1 MSLKLSMNSASKKA
15 RKDRK
20 KAKKNKKKQAEAKN
34 NQIKGG
40 SVKGKKNFLQ
50 KLWSGN
56 QTHEVLRSYQS
67 YPELVKIKAHEKY
80 VFHSDYF
87 KIDDYYAS
95 ILMFK
100 HRQGAM
106 DRFGPFW
113 GVNMIPYQLPKGVTT
128 MNVDSVMRMGQG
140 WIDSHQPKAENI
152 SSKNTLAQRQ
162 NGTLTEKTKARRSQ
176 ESLTEIAQELTNGA
190 SYLNV
195 QNRLL
200 VKAPSLDILDEAIH
214 KIEREYT
221 DNFGTLEPGVY
232 NGRQHD
238 ELSHLLGWN
247 KAKHGK
253 GFYYTSTEYA
263 GAYNLVTHG
272 LEDKGGEYVG
282 YMTGDVNNSAVL
294 FNVDSFRHHVAIA
307 TNQFNDDIGKR
318 QHVAD
323 LWGMKL
329 AQSALLDGHRVVHLI
344 LDSETDLD
352 AIAPPMRDITYK
364 IDMNHGDVN
373 MFEVFGEQKDELA
386 LFANQMTKLKLMAEQ
401 AYHPTDSDKSIIESS
416 LEDILTDYYI
426 KSHMWAPDAKNHRNL
441 IKLVGLP
448 HSEYPKLELFV
459 SYLAMYRQKTL
470 NLNSKDS
477 EAVHAANTL
486 NGVFNNL
493 LSSNGDLFNT
503 TTSSKVDGVVNGR
516 RVVYDF
522 SGLQRRG
529 TGVAMAQ
536 LVNVLN
542 YAVSTLRE
550 GDLVIVHGAD
560 QIDDGIKDYCKH
572 QFDQLFDR
580 GGRVAYLY
588 NNIDGFLRDDDFNK
602 YDEADYTIVGNMA
615 PKKVDEYQRKL
626 GSTIPLMLRKLITNH
641 AEAIN
646 YIHRGTS
653 NVVFK
658 LQLPLRPSREDYGYK
673 VRKRYN

>member
-1 MSLKLSMNSASKKA
+1 MGLDKIMHSASRKA
-15 RKDRK
+15 HKDRR
-20 KAKKNKKKQAEAKN
+20 KAKKNKKIDKTQ
-34 NQIKGG
+34 
-40 SVKGKKNFLQ
+40 VKDGNVNKKKNIFQ
-50 KLWSGN
+50 KILTGTQS
-56 QTHEVLRSYQS
+56 HEVLRSYEA
-67 YPELVKIKAHEKY
+67 YPELIKIKAHERY

-87 KIDDYYAS
+87 RIDDYYAS

-128 MNVDSVMRMGQG
+128 MNIDRVVRMGQG
-140 WIDSHQPKAENI
+140 WIDAHQPRAENI
-152 SSKNTLAQRQ
+152 SNKNTMAQHE

-176 ESLTEIAQELTNGA
+176 QSLAEIAQELTNGA

-200 VKAPSLDILDEAIH
+200 VKAPTLEMLDQAIH

-221 DNFGTLEPGVY
+221 DNFGTLNPGIY
-232 NGRQHD
+232 NGRQYD

-272 LEDKGGEYVG
+272 LEDPGGEYVG

-294 FNVDSFRHHVAIA
+294 FNVDSFRHHVVIA

-329 AQSALLDGHRVVHLI
+329 AQSALLNGHRVVHLV
-344 LDSETDLD
+344 LDAETDLD
-352 AIAPPMRDITYK
+352 RIAPPMKDITYK

-373 MFEVFGEQKDELA
+373 MFEMFGKRQDELA
-386 LFANQMTKLKLMAEQ
+386 IFANQMTKLKLMAEQ

-416 LEDILTDYYI
+416 LEDILTDYYV
-426 KSHMWAPDAKNHRNL
+426 KNGMWTPDAKNHRNL
-441 IKLVGLP
+441 VKLVGLP
-448 HSEYPKLELFV
+448 HDEYPKLELFV

-486 NGVFNNL
+486 NGIFTNL

-503 TTSSKVDGVVNGR
+503 TTSSNIDGVVNGR
-516 RVVYDF
+516 RVIYDF
-522 SGLQRRG
+522 SDLRRRG
-529 TGVAMAQ
+529 VGVAMAQ
-536 LVNVLN
+536 LVNILN
-542 YAVSTLRE
+542 YAVSTLGD
-550 GDLVIVHGAD
+550 GDLVIIHGAD

-588 NNIDGFLRDDDFNK
+588 NNIDSFLNDDAFNK

-615 PKKVDEYQRKL
+615 PKRVDEYQRKL
-626 GSTIPLMLRKLITNH
+626 GSTIPMMLRKLITNH

-658 LQLPLRPSREDYGYK
+658 LQLPLRPSREDYGFRQ
-673 VRKRYN
+673 RKRYN

>member
-1 MSLKLSMNSASKKA
+1 MGLDKIMHSASRKA
-15 RKDRK
+15 HKDRR
-20 KAKKNKKKQAEAKN
+20 KAKKNKKIDKTQ
-34 NQIKGG
+34 
-40 SVKGKKNFLQ
+40 VKDGNVNKKKNIFQ
-50 KLWSGN
+50 KILTGTQS
-56 QTHEVLRSYQS
+56 HEVLRSYEA

-87 KIDDYYAS
+87 RIDDYYAS

-128 MNVDSVMRMGQG
+128 INIDSVVRMGQG
-140 WIDSHQPKAENI
+140 WIDAHQPRAENI
-152 SSKNTLAQRQ
+152 SNKNTMAQHE
-162 NGTLTEKTKARRSQ
+162 NGTLTEKTKAHRSQ
-176 ESLTEIAQELTNGA
+176 QSLAEIAQELTNGA

-200 VKAPSLDILDEAIH
+200 VKAPTLEMLDQAIH

-221 DNFGTLEPGVY
+221 DNFGTLNPGIY
-232 NGRQHD
+232 NGRQYD

-272 LEDKGGEYVG
+272 LEDPGGEYVG

-294 FNVDSFRHHVAIA
+294 FNVDSFRHHVVIA

-329 AQSALLDGHRVVHLI
+329 AQSALLNGHRVVHLV
-344 LDSETDLD
+344 LDAETDLD
-352 AIAPPMRDITYK
+352 RIAPPMKDITYK

-373 MFEVFGEQKDELA
+373 MFEMFGKRQDELA
-386 LFANQMTKLKLMAEQ
+386 IFANQMTKIKLMAEQ

-416 LEDILTDYYI
+416 LEDILTDYYV
-426 KSHMWAPDAKNHRNL
+426 KNGMWTPDAKNHRNL
-441 IKLVGLP
+441 VKLVGLP
-448 HSEYPKLELFV
+448 HDEYPKLELFV

-486 NGVFNNL
+486 NGIFTNL

-503 TTSSKVDGVVNGR
+503 TTSSNIDGVVNGR
-516 RVVYDF
+516 RVIYDF
-522 SGLQRRG
+522 SDLRRRG
-529 TGVAMAQ
+529 VGVAMAQ
-536 LVNVLN
+536 LVNILN
-542 YAVSTLRE
+542 YAVSTLGD
-550 GDLVIVHGAD
+550 GDLVIIHGAD

-588 NNIDGFLRDDDFNK
+588 NNIDSFLNDDAFNK

-615 PKKVDEYQRKL
+615 PKRVDEYQRKL
-626 GSTIPLMLRKLITNH
+626 GSTIPMMLRKLITNH

-658 LQLPLRPSREDYGYK
+658 LQLPLRPSREDYGFRQ
-673 VRKRYN
+673 RKRYN

>member
-1 MSLKLSMNSASKKA
+1 MGLDKIMNSASKKA
-15 RKDRK
+15 KKDRK
-20 KAKKNKKKQAEAKN
+20 KAKKQVKN
-34 NQIKGG
+34 NDEVKGG
-40 SVKGKKNFLQ
+40 NVNKRKNIFQ
-50 KLWSGN
+50 KILTGTQS
-56 QTHEVLRSYQS
+56 HEVLRSYES

-128 MNVDSVMRMGQG
+128 MNVDSVVRMGQG
-140 WIDSHQPKAENI
+140 WIDAHQPRAENI
-152 SSKNTLAQRQ
+152 SSKNSMAQHE

-176 ESLTEIAQELTNGA
+176 QSLAEIAQELTNGA

-200 VKAPSLDILDEAIH
+200 VKAPTLDMLDEAIH

-221 DNFGTLEPGVY
+221 DNFGTLNPGIY

-272 LEDKGGEYVG
+272 LEDPGGEYVG

-294 FNVDSFRHHVAIA
+294 FNVDSFRHHVVIA

-318 QHVAD
+318 QHVSD

-329 AQSALLDGHRVVHLI
+329 AQSALLNGHRVVHLI
-344 LDSETDLD
+344 LDSESDLD
-352 AIAPPMRDITYK
+352 KIAPPMKDITYK

-373 MFEVFGEQKDELA
+373 MFEMFGKREDELA
-386 LFANQMTKLKLMAEQ
+386 IFANQMTKLKLMAEQ

-426 KSHMWAPDAKNHRNL
+426 KNQMWAPDAKNHRNL

-448 HSEYPKLELFV
+448 HDEYPKLELFV

-486 NGVFNNL
+486 NGIFTNL

-503 TTSSKVDGVVNGR
+503 TTSSNIDGVVNGR

-522 SGLQRRG
+522 SDLRRRG
-529 TGVAMAQ
+529 IGVAMAQ
-536 LVNVLN
+536 LVNILN
-542 YAVSTLRE
+542 YAVSALGN
-550 GDLVIVHGAD
+550 GDLVIIHGAD
-560 QIDDGIKDYCKH
+560 QIDDGIKEYCKH

-588 NNIDGFLRDDDFNK
+588 NDVDSFLKDDAFNK

-615 PKKVDEYQRKL
+615 PKRVDEYQKKL
-626 GSTIPLMLRKLITNH
+626 GSTIPMMLRKLITNH

-658 LQLPLRPSREDYGYK
+658 LQLPLRPSREDYGFRQ
-673 VRKRYN
+673 RKRYN

>member
-1 MSLKLSMNSASKKA
+1 MGLDKIMHSASKKA
-15 RKDRK
+15 HKDRR
-20 KAKKNKKKQAEAKN
+20 KAKKNKKIDKTQ
-34 NQIKGG
+34 
-40 SVKGKKNFLQ
+40 VKDGNVNKKKNIFQ
-50 KLWSGN
+50 KILTGTQS
-56 QTHEVLRSYQS
+56 HEVLRSYEA
-67 YPELVKIKAHEKY
+67 YPELVKIKAHERY

-87 KIDDYYAS
+87 RIDDYYAS

-128 MNVDSVMRMGQG
+128 MNIDSVVRMGQG
-140 WIDSHQPKAENI
+140 WIDAHQPRAENI
-152 SSKNTLAQRQ
+152 SNKNTMAQHE

-176 ESLTEIAQELTNGA
+176 QSLAEIAQELTNGA

-200 VKAPSLDILDEAIH
+200 VKAPTLEMLDQAIH

-221 DNFGTLEPGVY
+221 DNFGTLNPGIY
-232 NGRQHD
+232 NGRQYD

-272 LEDKGGEYVG
+272 LEDPGGEYVG

-294 FNVDSFRHHVAIA
+294 FNVDSFRHHVVIA

-329 AQSALLDGHRVVHLI
+329 AQSALLNGHRVVHLV
-344 LDSETDLD
+344 LDAETDLD
-352 AIAPPMRDITYK
+352 RIAPPMKDITYK

-373 MFEVFGEQKDELA
+373 MFEMFGKRQDELA
-386 LFANQMTKLKLMAEQ
+386 IFANQMTKIKLMAEQ

-416 LEDILTDYYI
+416 LEDILTDYYV
-426 KSHMWAPDAKNHRNL
+426 KNGMWTPDAKNHRNL
-441 IKLVGLP
+441 VKLVGLP
-448 HSEYPKLELFV
+448 HDEYPKLELFV

-486 NGVFNNL
+486 NGIFTNL

-503 TTSSKVDGVVNGR
+503 TTSSNIDGVVNGR
-516 RVVYDF
+516 RVIYDF
-522 SGLQRRG
+522 SDLRRRG
-529 TGVAMAQ
+529 VGVAMAQ
-536 LVNVLN
+536 LVNILN
-542 YAVSTLRE
+542 YAVSTLGD
-550 GDLVIVHGAD
+550 GDLVIIHGAD

-588 NNIDGFLRDDDFNK
+588 NNIDSFLNDDAFNK

-615 PKKVDEYQRKL
+615 PKRVDEYQRKL
-626 GSTIPLMLRKLITNH
+626 GSTIPMMLRKLITNH

-658 LQLPLRPSREDYGYK
+658 LQLPLRPSREDYGFRQ
-673 VRKRYN
+673 RKRYN

>member
-1 MSLKLSMNSASKKA
+1 MGLDKIMHSASRKA
-15 RKDRK
+15 HKDRR
-20 KAKKNKKKQAEAKN
+20 KAKKNKKIDKTQ
-34 NQIKGG
+34 
-40 SVKGKKNFLQ
+40 VKDGNVNKKKNIFQ
-50 KLWSGN
+50 KILTGTQS
-56 QTHEVLRSYQS
+56 HEVLRSYEA
-67 YPELVKIKAHEKY
+67 YPELVKIKAHERY

-87 KIDDYYAS
+87 RIDDYYAS

-128 MNVDSVMRMGQG
+128 MNIDSVVRMGQG
-140 WIDSHQPKAENI
+140 WIDAHQPRAENI
-152 SSKNTLAQRQ
+152 SNKNTMAQHE

-176 ESLTEIAQELTNGA
+176 QSLAEIAQELTNGA

-200 VKAPSLDILDEAIH
+200 VKAPTLEMLDQAIH

-221 DNFGTLEPGVY
+221 DNFGTLNPGIY
-232 NGRQHD
+232 NGRQYD

-272 LEDKGGEYVG
+272 LEDPGGEYVG

-294 FNVDSFRHHVAIA
+294 FNVDSFRHHVVIA

-329 AQSALLDGHRVVHLI
+329 AQSALLNGHRVVHLV
-344 LDSETDLD
+344 LDTEADLD
-352 AIAPPMRDITYK
+352 RIAPPMKDITYK

-373 MFEVFGEQKDELA
+373 MFEMFGKRKDELA
-386 LFANQMTKLKLMAEQ
+386 IFANQMTKLKLMAEQ

-416 LEDILTDYYI
+416 LEDILTDYYV
-426 KSHMWAPDAKNHRNL
+426 KNGMWTPDAKNHRNL
-441 IKLVGLP
+441 VKIVGLP
-448 HSEYPKLELFV
+448 HDEYPKLELFV

-486 NGVFNNL
+486 NGIFTNL

-503 TTSSKVDGVVNGR
+503 TTSSNIDGVVNGR
-516 RVVYDF
+516 RVIYDF
-522 SGLQRRG
+522 GDLRRRG
-529 TGVAMAQ
+529 VGVAMAQ
-536 LVNVLN
+536 LVNILN
-542 YAVSTLRE
+542 YAVSTLGD
-550 GDLVIVHGAD
+550 GDLVIIHGAD

-588 NNIDGFLRDDDFNK
+588 NNIDSFLNDDAFNK

-615 PKKVDEYQRKL
+615 PKRVDEYQRKL
-626 GSTIPLMLRKLITNH
+626 GSTIPMMLRKLITNH

-658 LQLPLRPSREDYGYK
+658 LQLPLRPSREDYGFRQ
-673 VRKRYN
+673 RKRYN

>member
-1 MSLKLSMNSASKKA
+1 MGLDKIMHSASRKA
-15 RKDRK
+15 HKDRR
-20 KAKKNKKKQAEAKN
+20 KAKKNKKIDKTQ
-34 NQIKGG
+34 
-40 SVKGKKNFLQ
+40 VKDGNVNKKKNIFQ
-50 KLWSGN
+50 KILTGTQS
-56 QTHEVLRSYQS
+56 HEVLRSYEA

-87 KIDDYYAS
+87 RIDDYYAS

-128 MNVDSVMRMGQG
+128 MNIDSVVRMGQG
-140 WIDSHQPKAENI
+140 WIDAHQPRAENI
-152 SSKNTLAQRQ
+152 SNKNTMAQHE

-176 ESLTEIAQELTNGA
+176 QSLAEIAQELTNGA

-200 VKAPSLDILDEAIH
+200 VKAPTLEMLDQAIH

-221 DNFGTLEPGVY
+221 DNFGTLNPGIY
-232 NGRQHD
+232 NGRQYD

-272 LEDKGGEYVG
+272 LEDPGGEYVG

-294 FNVDSFRHHVAIA
+294 FNVDSFRHHVVIA

-329 AQSALLDGHRVVHLI
+329 AQSALLNGHRVVHLV
-344 LDSETDLD
+344 LDAETDLD
-352 AIAPPMRDITYK
+352 RIAPPMKDITYK

-373 MFEVFGEQKDELA
+373 MFEMFGKRQDELA
-386 LFANQMTKLKLMAEQ
+386 IFANQMTKIKLMAEQ

-416 LEDILTDYYI
+416 LEDILTDYYV
-426 KSHMWAPDAKNHRNL
+426 KNGMWTPDAKNHRNL
-441 IKLVGLP
+441 VKLVGLP
-448 HSEYPKLELFV
+448 HDEYPKLELFV

-486 NGVFNNL
+486 NGIFTNL

-503 TTSSKVDGVVNGR
+503 TTSSNIDGVVDGR
-516 RVVYDF
+516 RVIYDF
-522 SGLQRRG
+522 SDLRRRG
-529 TGVAMAQ
+529 VGVAMAQ
-536 LVNVLN
+536 LVNILN
-542 YAVSTLRE
+542 YAVSTLGD
-550 GDLVIVHGAD
+550 GDLVIIHGAD

-588 NNIDGFLRDDDFNK
+588 NNIDGFLNDDAFNK

-615 PKKVDEYQRKL
+615 PKRVDEYQRKL
-626 GSTIPLMLRKLITNH
+626 GSTIPMMLRKLITNH

-658 LQLPLRPSREDYGYK
+658 LQLPLRPSREDYGFRQ
-673 VRKRYN
+673 RKRYN

>member
-1 MSLKLSMNSASKKA
+1 MGLDKIMHSASRKA
-15 RKDRK
+15 HKDRR
-20 KAKKNKKKQAEAKN
+20 KAKKNKKIDKTQ
-34 NQIKGG
+34 
-40 SVKGKKNFLQ
+40 VKDGNVNKKKNIFQ
-50 KLWSGN
+50 KILTGTQS
-56 QTHEVLRSYQS
+56 HEVLRSYEA
-67 YPELVKIKAHEKY
+67 YPELIKIKAHERY

-87 KIDDYYAS
+87 RIDDYYAS
-95 ILMFK
+95 ILMFN

-128 MNVDSVMRMGQG
+128 MNIDSVVRMGQG
-140 WIDSHQPKAENI
+140 WIDAHQPRAENI
-152 SSKNTLAQRQ
+152 SNKNTMAQHE

-176 ESLTEIAQELTNGA
+176 QSLAEIAQELTNGA

-200 VKAPSLDILDEAIH
+200 VKAPTLEMLDQAIH

-221 DNFGTLEPGVY
+221 DNFGTLNPGIY
-232 NGRQHD
+232 NGRQYD

-272 LEDKGGEYVG
+272 LEDPGGEYVG

-294 FNVDSFRHHVAIA
+294 FNVDSFRHHVVIA

-329 AQSALLDGHRVVHLI
+329 AQSALLNGHRVVHLV
-344 LDSETDLD
+344 LDAETDLD
-352 AIAPPMRDITYK
+352 RIAPPMKDITYK

-373 MFEVFGEQKDELA
+373 MFEMFGKRQDELA
-386 LFANQMTKLKLMAEQ
+386 IFANQMTKLKLMAEQ

-416 LEDILTDYYI
+416 LEDILTDYYV
-426 KSHMWAPDAKNHRNL
+426 KNGMWTPDAKNHRNL
-441 IKLVGLP
+441 VKLVGLP
-448 HSEYPKLELFV
+448 HDEYPKLELFV

-486 NGVFNNL
+486 NGIFTNL

-503 TTSSKVDGVVNGR
+503 TTSSNIDGVVNGR
-516 RVVYDF
+516 RVIYDF
-522 SGLQRRG
+522 SDLRRRG
-529 TGVAMAQ
+529 VGVAMAQ
-536 LVNVLN
+536 LVNILN
-542 YAVSTLRE
+542 YAVSTLGD
-550 GDLVIVHGAD
+550 GDLVIIHGAD

-588 NNIDGFLRDDDFNK
+588 NNIDSFLNDDAFNK

-615 PKKVDEYQRKL
+615 PKRVDEYQRKL
-626 GSTIPLMLRKLITNH
+626 GSTIPMMLRKLITNH

-658 LQLPLRPSREDYGYK
+658 LQLPLRPSREDYGFRQ
-673 VRKRYN
+673 RKRYN

>member
-1 MSLKLSMNSASKKA
+1 MGLDKIMNSASKKA
-15 RKDRK
+15 KKDRR
-20 KAKKNKKKQAEAKN
+20 KAKKQVKNKDEV
-34 NQIKGG
+34 KGG
-40 SVKGKKNFLQ
+40 NVNKRKNIFQ
-50 KLWSGN
+50 KILTGTQS
-56 QTHEVLRSYQS
+56 HEVLRSYES

-128 MNVDSVMRMGQG
+128 MNVDSVVRMGQG
-140 WIDSHQPKAENI
+140 WIDAHQPRAENI
-152 SSKNTLAQRQ
+152 SSKNIMAQHE

-176 ESLTEIAQELTNGA
+176 QSLAEIAQELTNGA

-200 VKAPSLDILDEAIH
+200 VKAPTLDMLDEAIH

-221 DNFGTLEPGVY
+221 DNFGTLHPGIY

-272 LEDKGGEYVG
+272 LEDPGGEYVG

-294 FNVDSFRHHVAIA
+294 FNVDSFRHHVVIA

-318 QHVAD
+318 QHVSD

-329 AQSALLDGHRVVHLI
+329 AQSALLNGHRVVHLI
-344 LDSETDLD
+344 LDSESDLD
-352 AIAPPMRDITYK
+352 KIAPPMKDITYK

-373 MFEVFGEQKDELA
+373 MFEMFGKREDELA
-386 LFANQMTKLKLMAEQ
+386 IFANQMTKLKLMAEQ
-401 AYHPTDSDKSIIESS
+401 AYHPTDNDKSIIESS

-426 KSHMWAPDAKNHRNL
+426 KNQMWAPDAKNHRNL

-448 HSEYPKLELFV
+448 HDEYPKLELFV

-486 NGVFNNL
+486 NGIFNNL

-503 TTSSKVDGVVNGR
+503 TTSSNIDGVVNGR

-522 SGLQRRG
+522 SDLRRRG
-529 TGVAMAQ
+529 IGVAMAQ
-536 LVNVLN
+536 LVNILN
-542 YAVSTLRE
+542 YAVSTLGN
-550 GDLVIVHGAD
+550 GDLVIIHGAD
-560 QIDDGIKDYCKH
+560 QIDDGIKEYCKH
-572 QFDQLFDR
+572 QFAQLFDR

-588 NNIDGFLRDDDFNK
+588 NDIDSFLRDDQFNK

-615 PKKVDEYQRKL
+615 PKRVDEYQKKL
-626 GSTIPLMLRKLITNH
+626 GSTIPMMLRKLITNH

-658 LQLPLRPSREDYGYK
+658 LQLPLRPSREDYGFK
-673 VRKRYN
+673 QRKRYN

>member
-1 MSLKLSMNSASKKA
+1 MGLDKIMHSASRKA
-15 RKDRK
+15 HKDRR
-20 KAKKNKKKQAEAKN
+20 KAKKNKKIDKTQ
-34 NQIKGG
+34 
-40 SVKGKKNFLQ
+40 VKDGNVNKKKNIFQ
-50 KLWSGN
+50 KILTGTQS
-56 QTHEVLRSYQS
+56 HEVLRSYEA
-67 YPELVKIKAHEKY
+67 YPELIKIKAHERY

-87 KIDDYYAS
+87 RIDDYYAS

-128 MNVDSVMRMGQG
+128 MNIDSVVRMGQG
-140 WIDSHQPKAENI
+140 WIDAHQPRAENI
-152 SSKNTLAQRQ
+152 SNKNTMAQHE

-176 ESLTEIAQELTNGA
+176 QSLAEIAQELTNGA

-200 VKAPSLDILDEAIH
+200 VKAPTLEMLDQAIH

-221 DNFGTLEPGVY
+221 DNFGTLNPGIY
-232 NGRQHD
+232 NGRQYD

-272 LEDKGGEYVG
+272 LEDPGGEYVG

-294 FNVDSFRHHVAIA
+294 FNVDSFRHHVVIA

-329 AQSALLDGHRVVHLI
+329 AQSALLNGHRVVHLV
-344 LDSETDLD
+344 LDAETDLD
-352 AIAPPMRDITYK
+352 RIAPPMKDITYK

-373 MFEVFGEQKDELA
+373 MFEMFGKRQDELA
-386 LFANQMTKLKLMAEQ
+386 IFANQMTKLKLMAEQ

-416 LEDILTDYYI
+416 LEDILTDYYV
-426 KSHMWAPDAKNHRNL
+426 KNGMWTPDAKNHRNL
-441 IKLVGLP
+441 VKLVGLP
-448 HSEYPKLELFV
+448 HDEYPKLELFV

-486 NGVFNNL
+486 NGIFTNL

-503 TTSSKVDGVVNGR
+503 TTSSNIDGVVNGR
-516 RVVYDF
+516 RVIYDF
-522 SGLQRRG
+522 SDLRRRG
-529 TGVAMAQ
+529 VGVAMAQ
-536 LVNVLN
+536 LVNILN
-542 YAVSTLRE
+542 YAVSTLGD
-550 GDLVIVHGAD
+550 GDLVIIHGAD

-588 NNIDGFLRDDDFNK
+588 NNIDSFLNDDAFNK

-615 PKKVDEYQRKL
+615 PKRVDEYQRKL
-626 GSTIPLMLRKLITNH
+626 GSTIPMMLRKLITNH

-658 LQLPLRPSREDYGYK
+658 LQLPLRPSREDY
-673 VRKRYN
+673 VFRQRKRYN

>member
-1 MSLKLSMNSASKKA
+1 MGLDKIMNSASKKA
-15 RKDRK
+15 KKDRK
-20 KAKKNKKKQAEAKN
+20 KTKKQIKN
-34 NQIKGG
+34 EGE
-40 SVKGKKNFLQ
+40 VK
-50 KLWSGN
+50 SGN
-56 QTHEVLRSYQS
+56 VNKRKNIFQKILTGTQSHEVLRSYES

-113 GVNMIPYQLPKGVTT
+113 GVNMIPYQLPRGVTT
-128 MNVDSVMRMGQG
+128 MNVDSVVRMGQG
-140 WIDSHQPKAENI
+140 WIDAHQPRAENI
-152 SSKNTLAQRQ
+152 SSKNSMAQHE

-176 ESLTEIAQELTNGA
+176 QSLAEIAQELTNGA

-200 VKAPSLDILDEAIH
+200 VKAPTLDMLDEAIH

-221 DNFGTLEPGVY
+221 DNFGTLNPGIY
-232 NGRQHD
+232 NGRQYD
-238 ELSHLLGWN
+238 EFSHLLGWN

-272 LEDKGGEYVG
+272 LEDPGGEYVG

-294 FNVDSFRHHVAIA
+294 FNVDGFRHHVVIA

-318 QHVAD
+318 QHVSD

-329 AQSALLDGHRVVHLI
+329 AQSALLNGHRVVHLV
-344 LDSETDLD
+344 LDSESDLD
-352 AIAPPMRDITYK
+352 KIAPPMKDITYK

-373 MFEVFGEQKDELA
+373 MFEMFGKREDELA
-386 LFANQMTKLKLMAEQ
+386 IFANQMTKLKLMAEQ

-426 KSHMWAPDAKNHRNL
+426 KNQMWVPDAKNHRNL

-448 HSEYPKLELFV
+448 HYEYPKLELFV

-486 NGVFNNL
+486 NGIFTNL

-503 TTSSKVDGVVNGR
+503 TTSSNIDGVVNGR

-522 SGLQRRG
+522 SDLRRRG
-529 TGVAMAQ
+529 IGVAMAQ
-536 LVNVLN
+536 LVNILN
-542 YAVSTLRE
+542 YAVSTLGN
-550 GDLVIVHGAD
+550 GDLVIIHGAD
-560 QIDDGIKDYCKH
+560 QIDDGIKEYCRH

-588 NNIDGFLRDDDFNK
+588 NDIDSFLRDDQFNK

-615 PKKVDEYQRKL
+615 PKRVDEYQKKL
-626 GSTIPLMLRKLITNH
+626 GSTIPMMLRKLITNH

-658 LQLPLRPSREDYGYK
+658 LQLPLRPSREDYGFRQ
-673 VRKRYN
+673 RKRYN

>member
-1 MSLKLSMNSASKKA
+1 MGFDKIMNSASKKA
-15 RKDRK
+15 KKDRK
-20 KAKKNKKKQAEAKN
+20 KAKK
-34 NQIKGG
+34 QIKNKGE
-40 SVKGKKNFLQ
+40 VKGGNVNRRKNIFQ
-50 KLWSGN
+50 KILTGTQS
-56 QTHEVLRSYQS
+56 HEVLRSYES
-67 YPELVKIKAHEKY
+67 YPELIKIKAHEKY

-128 MNVDSVMRMGQG
+128 MNVDSVVRMGQG
-140 WIDSHQPKAENI
+140 WIDAHQPRAENI
-152 SSKNTLAQRQ
+152 SSKNSMAQHE

-176 ESLTEIAQELTNGA
+176 QSLAEIAQELTNGA

-200 VKAPSLDILDEAIH
+200 VKAPTLDMLDEAIH

-221 DNFGTLEPGVY
+221 DNFGTLNPGIY

-272 LEDKGGEYVG
+272 LEDPGGEYVG

-294 FNVDSFRHHVAIA
+294 FNVDSFRHHVVIA

-318 QHVAD
+318 QHVSD

-329 AQSALLDGHRVVHLI
+329 AQSALLNGHRVVHLV
-344 LDSETDLD
+344 LDSENDLD
-352 AIAPPMRDITYK
+352 KIAPPMKDITCK

-373 MFEVFGEQKDELA
+373 MFEMFGKHEDELA
-386 LFANQMTKLKLMAEQ
+386 IFANQMTKLKLMAEQ

-416 LEDILTDYYI
+416 LEDILTDYYV
-426 KSHMWAPDAKNHRNL
+426 KNGMWTPDAKNHRNL
-441 IKLVGLP
+441 VKIVGLP
-448 HSEYPKLELFV
+448 HDEYPKLELFV

-470 NLNSKDS
+470 NTNSEDS

-486 NGVFNNL
+486 NGIFNNL

-503 TTSSKVDGVVNGR
+503 TTSSNIDGVVNGR

-522 SGLQRRG
+522 SDLRRRG
-529 TGVAMAQ
+529 IGVAMAQ
-536 LVNVLN
+536 LVNILN
-542 YAVSTLRE
+542 YAVSTLGN
-550 GDLVIVHGAD
+550 GDLVIIHGAD
-560 QIDDGIKDYCKH
+560 QIADGIKEYCKH

-588 NNIDGFLRDDDFNK
+588 NDIDSFLHDDQFNK

-615 PKKVDEYQRKL
+615 PKRVDEYQKKL
-626 GSTIPLMLRKLITNH
+626 GSTIPMILRKLITNH

-658 LQLPLRPSREDYGYK
+658 LQLPLRPSREDYGFRQ
-673 VRKRYN
+673 RKRYN

>member
-1 MSLKLSMNSASKKA
+1 MGLDKIMHSASKKA
-15 RKDRK
+15 HKDRR
-20 KAKKNKKKQAEAKN
+20 KAKKNKKIDKTQ
-34 NQIKGG
+34 
-40 SVKGKKNFLQ
+40 VKDGNVNKKKNIFQ
-50 KLWSGN
+50 KILTGTQS
-56 QTHEVLRSYQS
+56 HEVLRSYEA
-67 YPELVKIKAHEKY
+67 YPELVKIKAHERY

-87 KIDDYYAS
+87 RIDDYYAS

-128 MNVDSVMRMGQG
+128 MNIDSVVRMGQG
-140 WIDSHQPKAENI
+140 WIDAHQPRAENI
-152 SSKNTLAQRQ
+152 SNKNTMAQHE

-176 ESLTEIAQELTNGA
+176 QSLAEIAQELTNGA

-200 VKAPSLDILDEAIH
+200 VKAPTLEMLDQAIH

-221 DNFGTLEPGVY
+221 DNFGTLNPGIY
-232 NGRQHD
+232 NGRQYD

-272 LEDKGGEYVG
+272 LEDPGGEYVG

-294 FNVDSFRHHVAIA
+294 FNVDSFRHHVVIA

-329 AQSALLDGHRVVHLI
+329 AQSALLNGHRVVHLV
-344 LDSETDLD
+344 LDAETDLD
-352 AIAPPMRDITYK
+352 RIAPPMKDITYK

-373 MFEVFGEQKDELA
+373 MFEMFGKRQDELA
-386 LFANQMTKLKLMAEQ
+386 IFANQMTKLKLMAEQ

-416 LEDILTDYYI
+416 LEDILTDYYV
-426 KSHMWAPDAKNHRNL
+426 KNGMWTPDAKNHRNL
-441 IKLVGLP
+441 VKLVGLP
-448 HSEYPKLELFV
+448 HDEYPKLELFV

-486 NGVFNNL
+486 NGIFTNL

-503 TTSSKVDGVVNGR
+503 TTSSNIDGVVNGR
-516 RVVYDF
+516 RVIYDF
-522 SGLQRRG
+522 SDLRRRG
-529 TGVAMAQ
+529 VGVAMAQ
-536 LVNVLN
+536 LVNILN
-542 YAVSTLRE
+542 YAVSTLGD
-550 GDLVIVHGAD
+550 GDLVIIHGAD

-588 NNIDGFLRDDDFNK
+588 NDIDSFLKDDAFNK

-615 PKKVDEYQRKL
+615 PKRVDEYQRKL
-626 GSTIPLMLRKLITNH
+626 GSTIPMMLRKLITNH

-658 LQLPLRPSREDYGYK
+658 LQLPLRPSREDYGFRQ
-673 VRKRYN
+673 RKRYN

>member
-1 MSLKLSMNSASKKA
+1 MGLNKIMHSASRKA
-15 RKDRK
+15 HKDRR
-20 KAKKNKKKQAEAKN
+20 KAKKNKKIDKTQ
-34 NQIKGG
+34 
-40 SVKGKKNFLQ
+40 VKDGNVNKKKNIFQ
-50 KLWSGN
+50 KILTGTQS
-56 QTHEVLRSYQS
+56 HEVLRSYEA

-87 KIDDYYAS
+87 RIDDYYAS

-128 MNVDSVMRMGQG
+128 MNIDSVVRMGQG
-140 WIDSHQPKAENI
+140 WIDAHQPRAENI
-152 SSKNTLAQRQ
+152 SNKNTMAQHE

-176 ESLTEIAQELTNGA
+176 QSLAEIAQELTNGA

-200 VKAPSLDILDEAIH
+200 VKAPTLEMLDQAIH

-221 DNFGTLEPGVY
+221 DNFGTLNPGIY
-232 NGRQHD
+232 NGRQYD

-272 LEDKGGEYVG
+272 LEDPGGEYVG

-294 FNVDSFRHHVAIA
+294 FNVDSFRHHVVIA

-329 AQSALLDGHRVVHLI
+329 AQSALLNGHRVVHLI
-344 LDSETDLD
+344 LDAETDLD
-352 AIAPPMRDITYK
+352 RIAPPMKDITYK

-373 MFEVFGEQKDELA
+373 MFEMFGKRQDELA
-386 LFANQMTKLKLMAEQ
+386 IFANQMTKIKLMAEQ

-416 LEDILTDYYI
+416 LEDILTDYYV
-426 KSHMWAPDAKNHRNL
+426 KNGMWTPDAKNHRNL
-441 IKLVGLP
+441 VKLVGLP
-448 HSEYPKLELFV
+448 HDEYPKLELFV

-486 NGVFNNL
+486 NGIFTNL

-503 TTSSKVDGVVNGR
+503 TTSSNIDGVVNGR
-516 RVVYDF
+516 RVIYDF
-522 SGLQRRG
+522 SDLRRRG
-529 TGVAMAQ
+529 VGVAMAQ
-536 LVNVLN
+536 LVNILN
-542 YAVSTLRE
+542 YAVSTLGD
-550 GDLVIVHGAD
+550 GDLVIIHGAD

-588 NNIDGFLRDDDFNK
+588 NNIDSFLNDDAFNK

-615 PKKVDEYQRKL
+615 PKRVDEYQRKL
-626 GSTIPLMLRKLITNH
+626 GSTIPMMLRKLITNH

-658 LQLPLRPSREDYGYK
+658 LQLPLRPSREDYGFRQ
-673 VRKRYN
+673 RKRYN

>member
-1 MSLKLSMNSASKKA
+1 MGLDKIMHSASKKA
-15 RKDRK
+15 HKDRR
-20 KAKKNKKKQAEAKN
+20 KAKKNKKIDKTQ
-34 NQIKGG
+34 
-40 SVKGKKNFLQ
+40 VKDGNVNKKKNIFQ
-50 KLWSGN
+50 KILTGTQS
-56 QTHEVLRSYQS
+56 HEVLRSYEA
-67 YPELVKIKAHEKY
+67 YPELVKIKAHERY

-87 KIDDYYAS
+87 RIDDYYAS

-128 MNVDSVMRMGQG
+128 MNIDSVVRMGQG
-140 WIDSHQPKAENI
+140 WIDAHQPRAENI
-152 SSKNTLAQRQ
+152 SNKNTMAQHE

-176 ESLTEIAQELTNGA
+176 QSLAEIAQELTNGA

-200 VKAPSLDILDEAIH
+200 VKAPTLEMLDQAIH

-221 DNFGTLEPGVY
+221 DNFGTLNPGIY
-232 NGRQHD
+232 NGRQYD

-272 LEDKGGEYVG
+272 LEDPGGEYVG

-294 FNVDSFRHHVAIA
+294 FNADSFRHHVVIA

-329 AQSALLDGHRVVHLI
+329 AQSALLNGHRVVHLV
-344 LDSETDLD
+344 LDAETDLD
-352 AIAPPMRDITYK
+352 RIAPPMKDITYK

-373 MFEVFGEQKDELA
+373 MFEMFGKRQDELA
-386 LFANQMTKLKLMAEQ
+386 IFANQMTKIKLMAEQ

-416 LEDILTDYYI
+416 LEDILTDYYV
-426 KSHMWAPDAKNHRNL
+426 KNGMWTPDAKNHRNL
-441 IKLVGLP
+441 VKLVGLP
-448 HSEYPKLELFV
+448 HDEYPKLELFV

-486 NGVFNNL
+486 NGIFTNL

-503 TTSSKVDGVVNGR
+503 TTSSNIDGVVNGR
-516 RVVYDF
+516 RVIYDF
-522 SGLQRRG
+522 SDLRRRG
-529 TGVAMAQ
+529 VGVAMAQ
-536 LVNVLN
+536 LVNILN
-542 YAVSTLRE
+542 YAVSTLGD
-550 GDLVIVHGAD
+550 GDLVIIHGAD
-560 QIDDGIKDYCKH
+560 QIDDGIKDYCEH

-588 NNIDGFLRDDDFNK
+588 NNIDSFLNDDAFNK

-615 PKKVDEYQRKL
+615 PKRVDEYQRKL
-626 GSTIPLMLRKLITNH
+626 GSTIPMMLRKLITNH

-658 LQLPLRPSREDYGYK
+658 LQLPLRPSREDYGFRQ
-673 VRKRYN
+673 RKRYN

>member
-1 MSLKLSMNSASKKA
+1 MGLDKIMHSASKKA
-15 RKDRK
+15 HKDRR
-20 KAKKNKKKQAEAKN
+20 KAKKNKKIDKTQ
-34 NQIKGG
+34 
-40 SVKGKKNFLQ
+40 VKDGNVNKKKNIFQ
-50 KLWSGN
+50 KILTGTQS
-56 QTHEVLRSYQS
+56 HEVLRSYEA

-87 KIDDYYAS
+87 RIDDYYAS

-128 MNVDSVMRMGQG
+128 MNIDSVVRMGQG
-140 WIDSHQPKAENI
+140 WIDAHQPRAENI
-152 SSKNTLAQRQ
+152 SNKNTMAQHE

-176 ESLTEIAQELTNGA
+176 QSLAEIAQELTNGA

-200 VKAPSLDILDEAIH
+200 VKAPTLEMLDQAIH

-221 DNFGTLEPGVY
+221 DNFGTLNPGIY
-232 NGRQHD
+232 NGRQYD

-272 LEDKGGEYVG
+272 LEDPGGEYVG

-294 FNVDSFRHHVAIA
+294 FNVDSFRHHVVIA

-329 AQSALLDGHRVVHLI
+329 AQSALLNGHRVVHLV
-344 LDSETDLD
+344 LDTEADLD
-352 AIAPPMRDITYK
+352 RIAPPMKDITYK

-373 MFEVFGEQKDELA
+373 MFEMFGKRQDELA
-386 LFANQMTKLKLMAEQ
+386 IFANQMTKIKLMAEQ

-416 LEDILTDYYI
+416 LEDILTDYYV
-426 KSHMWAPDAKNHRNL
+426 KNHMWTPDAKNHRNL
-441 IKLVGLP
+441 VKLVGLP
-448 HSEYPKLELFV
+448 HDEYPKLELFV

-486 NGVFNNL
+486 NGIFTNL

-503 TTSSKVDGVVNGR
+503 TTSSNIDGVVNGR
-516 RVVYDF
+516 RVIYDF
-522 SGLQRRG
+522 SDLRRRG
-529 TGVAMAQ
+529 VGVAMAQ
-536 LVNVLN
+536 LVNILN
-542 YAVSTLRE
+542 YAVSTLGD
-550 GDLVIVHGAD
+550 GDLVIIHGAD

-588 NNIDGFLRDDDFNK
+588 NNIDSFLNDDAFNK

-615 PKKVDEYQRKL
+615 PKRVDEYQRKL
-626 GSTIPLMLRKLITNH
+626 GSTIPMMLRKLITNH

-658 LQLPLRPSREDYGYK
+658 LQLPLRPSREDYGFRQ
-673 VRKRYN
+673 RKRYN

>member
-1 MSLKLSMNSASKKA
+1 MGLDKIMHSASRKA
-15 RKDRK
+15 HKDRR
-20 KAKKNKKKQAEAKN
+20 KAKKNKKIDKTQ
-34 NQIKGG
+34 
-40 SVKGKKNFLQ
+40 VKDGNVNKKKNIFQ
-50 KLWSGN
+50 KILTGTQS
-56 QTHEVLRSYQS
+56 HEVLRSYEA

-87 KIDDYYAS
+87 RIDDYYAS

-128 MNVDSVMRMGQG
+128 MNIDSVVRMGQG
-140 WIDSHQPKAENI
+140 WIDAHQPRAENI
-152 SSKNTLAQRQ
+152 SNKNTMAQHE
-162 NGTLTEKTKARRSQ
+162 NGTLTEKTKAHRSQ
-176 ESLTEIAQELTNGA
+176 QSLAEIAQELTNGA

-200 VKAPSLDILDEAIH
+200 VKAPTLEMLDQAIH

-221 DNFGTLEPGVY
+221 DNFGTLNPGIY
-232 NGRQHD
+232 DGRQYD

-272 LEDKGGEYVG
+272 LEDPGGEYVG

-294 FNVDSFRHHVAIA
+294 FNVDSFRHHVVIA

-329 AQSALLDGHRVVHLI
+329 AQSALLNGHRVVHLI
-344 LDSETDLD
+344 LDAETDLD
-352 AIAPPMRDITYK
+352 RIAPPMKDITYK

-373 MFEVFGEQKDELA
+373 MFEMFGKRQDELA
-386 LFANQMTKLKLMAEQ
+386 IFANQMTKLKLMAEQ

-416 LEDILTDYYI
+416 LEDILTDYYV
-426 KSHMWAPDAKNHRNL
+426 KNGMWTPDAKNHRNL
-441 IKLVGLP
+441 VKLVGLP
-448 HSEYPKLELFV
+448 HDEYPKLELFV

-486 NGVFNNL
+486 NGIFTNL

-503 TTSSKVDGVVNGR
+503 TTSSNIDGVVNGR
-516 RVVYDF
+516 RVIYDF
-522 SGLQRRG
+522 SDLRRRG
-529 TGVAMAQ
+529 VGVAMAQ
-536 LVNVLN
+536 LVNILN
-542 YAVSTLRE
+542 YAVSTLGD
-550 GDLVIVHGAD
+550 GDLVIIHGAD

-588 NNIDGFLRDDDFNK
+588 NNIDSFLNDDAFNK

-615 PKKVDEYQRKL
+615 PKRVDEYQRKL
-626 GSTIPLMLRKLITNH
+626 GSTIPMMLRKLITNH

-658 LQLPLRPSREDYGYK
+658 LQLPLRPSREDYGFRQ
-673 VRKRYN
+673 RKRYN

>member
-1 MSLKLSMNSASKKA
+1 MGFDKTMNSASKKA
-15 RKDRK
+15 KKDRK
-20 KAKKNKKKQAEAKN
+20 KAKK
-34 NQIKGG
+34 QIKNKGE
-40 SVKGKKNFLQ
+40 VKGGNVNRRKNIFQ
-50 KLWSGN
+50 KILTGTQS
-56 QTHEVLRSYQS
+56 HEVLRSYES
-67 YPELVKIKAHEKY
+67 YPELIKIKAHEKY

-128 MNVDSVMRMGQG
+128 MNVDSVVRMGQG
-140 WIDSHQPKAENI
+140 WIDAHQPRAENI
-152 SSKNTLAQRQ
+152 SSKNSMAQHE

-176 ESLTEIAQELTNGA
+176 QSLAEIAQELTNGA

-200 VKAPSLDILDEAIH
+200 VKAPTLDMLDEAIH

-221 DNFGTLEPGVY
+221 DNFGTLNPGIY

-272 LEDKGGEYVG
+272 LEDPGGEYVG

-294 FNVDSFRHHVAIA
+294 FNVDSFRHHVVIA

-318 QHVAD
+318 QHVSD

-329 AQSALLDGHRVVHLI
+329 AQSALLNGHRVVHLV
-344 LDSETDLD
+344 LDSENDLD
-352 AIAPPMRDITYK
+352 KIAPPMKDITCK

-373 MFEVFGEQKDELA
+373 MFEMFGKHEDELA
-386 LFANQMTKLKLMAEQ
+386 IFANQMTKLKLMAEQ

-416 LEDILTDYYI
+416 LEDILTDYYV
-426 KSHMWAPDAKNHRNL
+426 KNGMWTPDAKNHRNL
-441 IKLVGLP
+441 VKIVGLP
-448 HSEYPKLELFV
+448 HDEYPKLELFV

-470 NLNSKDS
+470 NTNSEDS

-486 NGVFNNL
+486 NGIFNNL

-503 TTSSKVDGVVNGR
+503 TTSSNIDGVVNGR

-522 SGLQRRG
+522 SDLRRRG
-529 TGVAMAQ
+529 IGVAMAQ
-536 LVNVLN
+536 LVNILN
-542 YAVSTLRE
+542 YAVSTLGN
-550 GDLVIVHGAD
+550 GDLVIIHGAD
-560 QIDDGIKDYCKH
+560 QIADGIKEYCKH

-588 NNIDGFLRDDDFNK
+588 NDIDSFLHDDQFNK

-615 PKKVDEYQRKL
+615 PKRVDEYQKKL
-626 GSTIPLMLRKLITNH
+626 GSTIPMILRKLITNH

-658 LQLPLRPSREDYGYK
+658 LQLPLRPSREDYGFRQ
-673 VRKRYN
+673 RKRYN

>member
-1 MSLKLSMNSASKKA
+1 MGLNKIMHSASRKA
-15 RKDRK
+15 HKDRR
-20 KAKKNKKKQAEAKN
+20 KAKKNKKIDKTQ
-34 NQIKGG
+34 
-40 SVKGKKNFLQ
+40 VKDGNVNKKKNIFQ
-50 KLWSGN
+50 KILTGTQS
-56 QTHEVLRSYQS
+56 HEVLRSYEA
-67 YPELVKIKAHEKY
+67 YPELVKIKAHERY

-87 KIDDYYAS
+87 RIDDYYAS

-128 MNVDSVMRMGQG
+128 MNIDSVVRMGQG
-140 WIDSHQPKAENI
+140 WIDAHQPRAENI
-152 SSKNTLAQRQ
+152 SNKNTMAQHE

-176 ESLTEIAQELTNGA
+176 QSLAEIAQELTNGA

-200 VKAPSLDILDEAIH
+200 VKAPTLEMLDQAIH

-221 DNFGTLEPGVY
+221 DNFGTLNPGIY
-232 NGRQHD
+232 NGRQYD

-272 LEDKGGEYVG
+272 LEDPGGEYVG

-294 FNVDSFRHHVAIA
+294 FNVDSFRHHVVIA

-329 AQSALLDGHRVVHLI
+329 AQSALLNGHRVVHLI
-344 LDSETDLD
+344 LDAETDLD
-352 AIAPPMRDITYK
+352 RIAPPMKDITYK

-373 MFEVFGEQKDELA
+373 MFEMFGKRQDELA
-386 LFANQMTKLKLMAEQ
+386 IFANQMTKIKLMAEQ

-416 LEDILTDYYI
+416 LEDILTDYYV
-426 KSHMWAPDAKNHRNL
+426 KNGMWTPDAKNHRNL
-441 IKLVGLP
+441 VKLVGLP
-448 HSEYPKLELFV
+448 HDEYPKLELFV

-486 NGVFNNL
+486 NGIFTNL

-503 TTSSKVDGVVNGR
+503 TTSSNIDGVVNGR
-516 RVVYDF
+516 RVIYDF
-522 SGLQRRG
+522 SDLRRRG
-529 TGVAMAQ
+529 VGVAMAQ
-536 LVNVLN
+536 LVNILN
-542 YAVSTLRE
+542 YAVSTLGD
-550 GDLVIVHGAD
+550 GDLVIIHGAD

-588 NNIDGFLRDDDFNK
+588 NNIDSFLNDDAFNK

-615 PKKVDEYQRKL
+615 PKRVDEYQRKL
-626 GSTIPLMLRKLITNH
+626 GSTIPMMLRKLITNH

-658 LQLPLRPSREDYGYK
+658 LQLPLRPSREDYGFRQ
-673 VRKRYN
+673 RKRYN

>member
-1 MSLKLSMNSASKKA
+1 MGLDKIMNSASKKA
-15 RKDRK
+15 KKDRRKTK
-20 KAKKNKKKQAEAKN
+20 KQIKNKDEV
-34 NQIKGG
+34 KGG
-40 SVKGKKNFLQ
+40 NVNKRKNIFQ
-50 KLWSGN
+50 KILTGTQS
-56 QTHEVLRSYQS
+56 HEVLRSYES

-128 MNVDSVMRMGQG
+128 MNVDSVVRMGQG
-140 WIDSHQPKAENI
+140 WIDAHQPRAENI
-152 SSKNTLAQRQ
+152 SSKNSMAQHE

-176 ESLTEIAQELTNGA
+176 QSLAEIAQELTNGA

-200 VKAPSLDILDEAIH
+200 VKAPTLDMLDEAIH

-221 DNFGTLEPGVY
+221 DNFGTLKPGIY

-272 LEDKGGEYVG
+272 LEDPGGEYVG

-294 FNVDSFRHHVAIA
+294 FNVDSFRHHVVIA

-318 QHVAD
+318 QHVSD

-329 AQSALLDGHRVVHLI
+329 AQSALLNGHRVVHLI
-344 LDSETDLD
+344 LDSESDLD
-352 AIAPPMRDITYK
+352 KIAPPMKDITYK

-373 MFEVFGEQKDELA
+373 MFEMFGKREDELA
-386 LFANQMTKLKLMAEQ
+386 IFANQMTKLKLMAEQ

-426 KSHMWAPDAKNHRNL
+426 KNQMWAPDAKNHRNL

-448 HSEYPKLELFV
+448 HDEYPKLELFV

-486 NGVFNNL
+486 NGIFTNL

-503 TTSSKVDGVVNGR
+503 TTSSNIDGVVNGR

-522 SGLQRRG
+522 SDLRRRG
-529 TGVAMAQ
+529 IGVAMAQ
-536 LVNVLN
+536 LVNILN
-542 YAVSTLRE
+542 YAVSTLGN
-550 GDLVIVHGAD
+550 GDLVIIHGAD
-560 QIDDGIKDYCKH
+560 QIDDGIKEYCRH

-588 NNIDGFLRDDDFNK
+588 NDIDSFLRDDQFNK

-615 PKKVDEYQRKL
+615 PKRVDEYQKKL
-626 GSTIPLMLRKLITNH
+626 GSTIPMMLRKLITNH

-658 LQLPLRPSREDYGYK
+658 LQLPLRPSREDYGFRQ
-673 VRKRYN
+673 RKRYN

>member
-1 MSLKLSMNSASKKA
+1 MGLDKIMHSASKKA
-15 RKDRK
+15 HKDRR
-20 KAKKNKKKQAEAKN
+20 KAKKNKKIDKTQ
-34 NQIKGG
+34 
-40 SVKGKKNFLQ
+40 VKDGNVNKKKNIFQ
-50 KLWSGN
+50 KILTGTQS
-56 QTHEVLRSYQS
+56 HEVLRSYEA
-67 YPELVKIKAHEKY
+67 YPELVKIKAHERY

-87 KIDDYYAS
+87 RIDDYYAS

-128 MNVDSVMRMGQG
+128 MNIDSVVRMGQG
-140 WIDSHQPKAENI
+140 WIDAHQPRAENI
-152 SSKNTLAQRQ
+152 SNKNTMAQHE

-176 ESLTEIAQELTNGA
+176 QSLAEIAQELTNGA

-200 VKAPSLDILDEAIH
+200 VKAPTLEMLDQAIH

-221 DNFGTLEPGVY
+221 DNFGTLNPGIY
-232 NGRQHD
+232 NGRQYD

-272 LEDKGGEYVG
+272 LEDPGGEYVG

-294 FNVDSFRHHVAIA
+294 FNVDSFRHHVVIA

-329 AQSALLDGHRVVHLI
+329 AQSALLNGHRVVHLI
-344 LDSETDLD
+344 LDAETDLD
-352 AIAPPMRDITYK
+352 RIAPPMKDITYK

-373 MFEVFGEQKDELA
+373 MFEMFGKHQDELA
-386 LFANQMTKLKLMAEQ
+386 IFANQMTKIKLMAEQ

-416 LEDILTDYYI
+416 LEDILTDYYV
-426 KSHMWAPDAKNHRNL
+426 KNGMWTPDAKNHRNL
-441 IKLVGLP
+441 VKLVGLP
-448 HSEYPKLELFV
+448 HDEYPKLELFV

-486 NGVFNNL
+486 NGIFTNL

-503 TTSSKVDGVVNGR
+503 TTSSNIDGVVNGR
-516 RVVYDF
+516 RVIYDF
-522 SGLQRRG
+522 SDLRRRG
-529 TGVAMAQ
+529 VGVAMAQ
-536 LVNVLN
+536 LVNILN
-542 YAVSTLRE
+542 YAVSTLGD
-550 GDLVIVHGAD
+550 GDLVIIHGAD

-588 NNIDGFLRDDDFNK
+588 NNIDSFLNDDAFNK

-615 PKKVDEYQRKL
+615 PKRVDEYQRKL
-626 GSTIPLMLRKLITNH
+626 GSTIPMMLRKLITNH

-658 LQLPLRPSREDYGYK
+658 LQLPLRPSREDYGFRQ
-673 VRKRYN
+673 RKRYN